1 MNNNFEFNME
11 IIVNEYS
18 NYVFKIVDNIVGT
31 SLNYQDKEDIVSDVF
46 YLLWKHQDNIQSNL
60 KSYIGTIARNCTY
73 DKLKKIKPVSDY
85 NEETLFEL
93 EDSFIEI
100 LSMKEKINSLSKT
113 EKELFNLY
121 YVDGYKIK
129 EISKIL
135 KLNSN
140 LIKVRLHRLRKK
152 LRGNKL

>member
-1 MNNNFEFNME
+1 MNNNLEFNME

-31 SLNYQDKEDIVSDVF
+31 SLNYQDKEDIVADVF
-46 YLLWKHQDNIQSNL
+46 YLLWKHQENIHSNL
-60 KSYIGTIARNCTY
+60 KSYIGTIARNCSY
-73 DKLKKIKPVSDY
+73 DKLKKMRQESNY
-85 NEETLFEL
+85 NDEALFEF

-100 LSMKEKINSLSKT
+100 LSMKEKINSLSDD

-121 YVDGYKIK
+121 YVYGYKVK

-135 KLNSN
+135 KLNSS
-140 LIKVRLHRLRKK
+140 LIKVRLYRLRKK
-152 LRGNKL
+152 LKEA

>member
-1 MNNNFEFNME
+1 ME